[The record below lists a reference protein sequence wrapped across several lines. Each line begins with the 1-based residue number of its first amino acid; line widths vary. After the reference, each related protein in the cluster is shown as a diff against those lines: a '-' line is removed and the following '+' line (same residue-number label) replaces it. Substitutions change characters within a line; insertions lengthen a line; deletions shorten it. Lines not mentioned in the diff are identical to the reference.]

1 VQGSGDRRSS
11 PRIAAKDKGKGKANV
26 PWKERQKRLRLPT
39 VRNPD
44 SQTAD
49 AGRSDDAG
57 GGDDVDSANEA
68 NKKKRHIQAPAMR
81 CSPEK
86 WLDIVK
92 ALSKGV
98 IDDVKAKSFGGL
110 LLFKPSSMDRKFLM
124 WIMQKLN
131 PKSMTLEIGSG
142 KSIPVNEHSVWC
154 AFQIPKRGCDPPS
167 MTDEEAQIRRNE
179 LGQQICPFTYDKN
192 GIRIADIMKG
202 LKSGRLVG
210 ALGLR
215 AFFMAAFQ
223 TLLFSNTDTHIRLE
237 DVIYTED
244 INNISNVNWCK
255 VVVDNLNREARLFKN
270 DFSIKGINTPLTRCD
285 IFLMVTS
292 FFLYTFFLP
301 PFAIIF
307 VFSEFFKCCS
317 NNLSSRHVA
326 IKLLSNC
333 YL

>member
-1 VQGSGDRRSS
+1 MSTQGNPPGVQGSGDRRSS

-131 PKSMTLEIGSG
+131 PKSMTLEIGGG
-142 KSIPVNEHSVWC
+142 KSIPVNEHNVRC
-154 AFQIPKRGCDPPS
+154 AFQIPRCGCDPPF
-167 MTDEEAQIRRNE
+167 MIDEEARIRRNE
-179 LGQQICPFTYDKN
+179 LGQQICPTTYDKN
-192 GIRIADIMKG
+192 GIRITDIMEG
-202 LKSGRLVG
+202 FKSGRLVG

-237 DVIYTED
+237 DVIYTKD
-244 INNISNVNWCK
+244 IANISSVNWCK
-255 VVVDNLNREARLFKN
+255 VVVDNLNRAARLFKK
-270 DFSIKGINTPLTRCD
+270 DFPIKGINTPLTGCD
-285 IFLMVTS
+285 IFLMVKS
-292 FFLYTFFLP
+292 FFFILTLFFP
-301 PFAIIF
+301 
-307 VFSEFFKCCS
+307 
-317 NNLSSRHVA
+317 
-326 IKLLSNC
+326 LL
-333 YL
+333 L